1 MLLTAV
7 VVVEEGITYQED
19 VCRCLPCRYLLL
31 ISAPSS
37 AAKGTMCYE
46 LVL

>member
-19 VCRCLPCRYLLL
+19 VCRCLPLQLFASY
-31 ISAPSS
+31 IWDKANF
-37 AAKGTMCYE
+37 
-46 LVL
+46 